1 MTINKDYDIRPI
13 AAAMILQ
20 AVIEARQGS
29 QAARD
34 WLLGDGLIWLDVCG
48 ITYTPAQLRRRL
60 QKRSKAYNRKAP
72 ARRLPD
78 NRQLTGKA

>member
-1 MTINKDYDIRPI
+1 MQINKDYDIRPI

-20 AVIEARQGS
+20 AVIEARQGN

-48 ITYTPAQLRRRL
+48 ITYTPAQLRQRL
-60 QKRSKAYNRKAP
+60 PNRGRSYRKAL
-72 ARRLPD
+72 AGRGTANRRI
-78 NRQLTGKA
+78 TKA